1 MRFLLRFSPL
11 ALGAVLL
18 TSCANGDAASG
29 PRTVTVLFSGGGRGD
44 HGFND
49 EAVAGAERA
58 QKDFGVH
65 VRFVDPSGE
74 DETAMANAAAQDGA
88 DMVVGIGFLFSE
100 PLRKVAPSFPRTRFV
115 GIDMASSNDAS
126 GKQNPLPTNVAGIA
140 FREDEGAFLVGA
152 LAAMASQS
160 HAVGFVGGMRS
171 DLVKRFEDGYGSGAH
186 YVCPTCR
193 VIVDYVG
200 DTRAAFAEPE
210 KAAALAKAE
219 FTAGADVI
227 FHAAGKSGKGVI
239 AGAMRSGYLAIGAD
253 IDQEPLAPGHVLT
266 SMRKEVDVAVYE
278 AIKRAHEG
286 HLETG
291 TITTLGLAQNGVGYV
306 YNDGNRLLISPA
318 MHARAEQLRASIAS
332 GQMTTH
338 QKPGSTPTT

>member
-1 MRFLLRFSPL
+1 MRFLLRFTPL
-11 ALGAVLL
+11 AIGAVLL
-18 TSCANGDAASG
+18 TSCAKGDATSG

-49 EAVAGAERA
+49 EAVTGAERA
-58 QKDFGVH
+58 EKDFGVH
-65 VRFVDPSGE
+65 VRFVDPTGE
-74 DETAMANAAAQDGA
+74 DETAMARAAAQDGA

-100 PLRKVAPSFPRTRFV
+100 PLQKVAPSFPRTRFV

-126 GKQNPLPTNVAGIA
+126 GKQTPLPDNVAGIA

-160 HAVGFVGGMRS
+160 HAVGF
-171 DLVKRFEDGYGSGAH
+171 GSGAH

-210 KAAALAKAE
+210 KAAALAKGQ

-332 GQMTTH
+332 GQMTTR